1 MWLDFFSNVMSQ
13 IVTKLL
19 RINLDMLTV
28 VYVYMY
34 MYMFQPRLS
43 YKLLYPRFALGFT
56 PEGLTVETLALG
68 IQLIKPG

>member
-1 MWLDFFSNVMSQ
+1 MNGYKYNLLSIVNVAGFFSNVMSQ

-43 YKLLYPRFALGFT
+43 YKLLYPRFALT
-56 PEGLTVETLALG
+56 
-68 IQLIKPG
+68 KD